1 MLEVKNVTKNYGG
14 LRAVDGVSF
23 RLEKGEALGL
33 LGPNAAGKTTL
44 MRIMAGYLPA
54 DGGSVLLDGMDIAES
69 PVVVKRRLGYLP
81 EIPPLYNDMTVKSYL
96 LFASEIK
103 GVPKQSR
110 ASRADEVMER
120 TGVADVAGRLIR
132 NISKGYRQRVGL
144 AQAMIHK
151 PDVLILDEPTVG
163 LDPNQIIEIRNLIK
177 ELSETNTIL
186 LSSHIL
192 TEVSATCDRVV
203 ILNEGRVAAVDTQ
216 EGLARRLRG
225 GDALT
230 VEVAGAKPGEAA
242 QAFMSIDGV
251 DGVEPASEVAPGSER
266 FTVSCRAGFDARG
279 PIFHKTAASG
289 WTLLELSRDSISLED
304 VFIKL
309 TADEEASSDE

>member
-1 MLEVKNVTKNYGG
+1 MLEVKNVTKNYGS

-23 RLEKGEALGL
+23 RLDKGEALGL

-69 PVVVKRRLGYLP
+69 PVAVKRRLGYLP

-103 GVPKQSR
+103 GVPKQAR

-144 AQAMIHK
+144 AQAMIHN

-177 ELSETNTIL
+177 ELSATNTIL

-225 GDALT
+225 GDSLT

-242 QAFMSIDGV
+242 QTFLSIDGV
-251 DGVEPASEVAPGSER
+251 DGVEPAAEVAQGSER

-279 PIFHKTAASG
+279 PIFHKAAASG

-309 TADEEASSDE
+309 TADEEASSDA

>member
-1 MLEVKNVTKNYGG
+1 MLEVKNVTKNFGG

-54 DGGSVLLDGMDIAES
+54 DGGSVLLDGMDISES
-69 PVVVKRRLGYLP
+69 PIAVKRRLGYLP

-110 ASRADEVMER
+110 VSRAEEVMER
-120 TGVADVAGRLIR
+120 TGVKDVAGRLIR

-144 AQAMIHK
+144 AQAMIHN

-163 LDPNQIIEIRNLIK
+163 LDPHQIIEIRNLIK

-225 GDALT
+225 GDALN

-242 QAFMSIDGV
+242 NAFLSIE
-251 DGVEPASEVAPGSER
+251 GVEGVEQAAEAAPGSER

-279 PIFHKTAASG
+279 PVFHKAASSG

-309 TADEEASSDE
+309 TADEEAGSDE

>member
-54 DGGSVLLDGMDIAES
+54 DDGSVLLDGMDIAES
-69 PVVVKRRLGYLP
+69 PVAVKRRLGYLP

-96 LFASEIK
+96 LFAAEIK
-103 GVPKQSR
+103 GVPRQSR

-144 AQAMIHK
+144 AQAMIHN

-242 QAFMSIDGV
+242 QAFLSIDGV
-251 DGVEPASEVAPGSER
+251 DGVEPAPEVAPGSER

-279 PIFHKTAASG
+279 PIFHKAAASG

>member
-69 PVVVKRRLGYLP
+69 PVSVKRRLGYLP

-144 AQAMIHK
+144 AQAMIHN

-242 QAFMSIDGV
+242 QAFLSIDGV
-251 DGVEPASEVAPGSER
+251 DGVEPDAEVSPGAER

-279 PIFHKTAASG
+279 PIFHKAAASG

-309 TADEEASSDE
+309 TADEEASSDA

>member
-1 MLEVKNVTKNYGG
+1 MLEVKNVTKNYGS

-23 RLEKGEALGL
+23 RLDKGEALGL

-69 PVVVKRRLGYLP
+69 PVAVKRRLGYLP

-103 GVPKQSR
+103 GVPKQAR

-144 AQAMIHK
+144 AQAMIHN

-177 ELSETNTIL
+177 ELSATNTIL

-225 GDALT
+225 GDSLT

-242 QAFMSIDGV
+242 QTFLSSRRGRMGWSLRRRSLRV
-251 DGVEPASEVAPGSER
+251 RSVSPSPA
-266 FTVSCRAGFDARG
+266 ARG
-279 PIFHKTAASG
+279 STLAA
-289 WTLLELSRDSISLED
+289 LSFTRPQLPDGLCSNCPAIPFLWKMSL
-304 VFIKL
+304 
-309 TADEEASSDE
+309 SN